1 MSISCARKRVL
12 HRTRSTHIVDPN
24 PEREMP
30 ILSPEHR
37 PNLLRADCTECFGL
51 CCVALSFERSA
62 DFALTKSAGDP
73 CVNLTSDFACGIHER
88 LRPSG
93 FKGCTVFDCFGAG
106 QKVAQTSYSGV
117 SWRDN
122 PASRQEMFAV
132 FPVMRDLHEM
142 LWYLTEAAELP
153 LPPALSREVS
163 AACHSVAELTELAPA
178 ELLRV
183 DAAAQREPIVTLLA
197 QVSEHIR
204 SRMAVPW
211 KRSKKTRDVAPRAD
225 LMARAFSG
233 DSLRGANLRGA
244 YLIAADLTDAD
255 LTLTDLIGADLRDAR
270 LHGANLSESLFLTQ
284 QQVNSALGDA
294 LTSLPSSLE
303 RPAHWV

>member
-1 MSISCARKRVL
+1 MAISCARKRVL
-12 HRTRSTHIVDPN
+12 PRTRTAHTVDPH
-24 PEREMP
+24 PESEMP
-30 ILSPEHR
+30 VPSPENR

-117 SWRDN
+117 SWREN
-122 PASRQEMFAV
+122 PASQQEMFAV
-132 FPVMRDLHEM
+132 FPVMRDLHEL

-163 AACHSVAELTELAPA
+163 AAYESVTELTELAPA

-183 DAAAQREPIVTLLA
+183 DAATQRKPIVSLLA
-197 QVSEHIR
+197 EVSEHIR
-204 SRMAVPW
+204 SHMAVPW
-211 KRSKKTRDVAPRAD
+211 KRTKKTRDVAPRAD
-225 LMARAFSG
+225 LMGRAFSG
-233 DSLRGANLRGA
+233 DSVRGANLRGA

-255 LTLTDLIGADLRDAR
+255 LTMTDLIGADLRDAR
-270 LHGANLSESLFLTQ
+270 LHGAYLRESLFLTQ
-284 QQVNSALGDA
+284 QQVNSALGNA
-294 LTSLPSSLE
+294 LTSLPSRLA